1 MDVQIILTLFVLI
14 LTVFLFVTEILRS
27 DVSALII
34 LTTLVILGLV
44 TPQEAFEGFSSEA
57 VIAMVGVMV
66 ISSGIQRTGLM
77 IKASRY
83 ILDVAGRNEKRLVGV
98 VSIFE
103 GLISAFLQNVGSAAL
118 FIPAL
123 MRISRL
129 TGIPSRRILLPIGYA
144 AVIGGTVTMI
154 GSATLILVNDFLLS
168 AGYEPYGLFDVTP
181 VGIALVITGVFY
193 FFFFGRYVLP
203 DSDSLEGDM
212 EQEGIVESWNLVS
225 SIYYVRVVGTSRL
238 KGVTRKEAELLKNYN
253 LYLIA
258 LLQNNDVLYA
268 PWTHTRF
275 TDGQI
280 LALMGVKEDVSRFCS
295 DFGVTIVPGG
305 KLADSMSNDL
315 VGFAEAIIRPK
326 SHLIGKSIFELN
338 FRKSYGLEPLILFS
352 GQNEENA
359 EFSDRPLNAG
369 DTIVV
374 QGLWD
379 NIRKISSDHDFYV
392 TTHIE
397 GDTYRRTKEMSALA
411 CFLSSIF
418 LTFTG
423 LSIAV
428 SFLIGAIGMVLLGV
442 LSSHEAYRSVEWE
455 VIVLIGGIF
464 PLSVALSESGF
475 ASWISGF
482 IGAHLAGNL
491 LLFLVATGIV
501 MTVSTIILS
510 NIASTVVF
518 VPIFIQMSSDLG
530 IHPAPV
536 ALLAGICAS
545 NSFILP
551 THQVNA
557 LIKSPGNYKNSDFIR
572 AGLGMTVLFLVV
584 SVSLIYLFYY

>member
-1 MDVQIILTLFVLI
+1 MDIQIILTLFVLI

-27 DVSALII
+27 DVSALIV

-44 TPQEAFEGFSSEA
+44 SPQEAFEGFSSEA
-57 VIAMVGVMV
+57 VIAMAGVMV
-66 ISSGIQRTGLM
+66 ISSGIQKTGLM

-83 ILDVAGRNEKRLVGV
+83 ILDIAGRNEKRLVGV

-103 GLISAFLQNVGSAAL
+103 GFISAFLQNVGSAAL

-154 GSATLILVNDFLLS
+154 GSATLILVNDFLIS
-168 AGYEPYGLFDVTP
+168 AGYRPYGLFDVTP
-181 VGIALVITGVFY
+181 VGIALVISGVAY
-193 FFFFGRYVLP
+193 FFFFGKYVLP
-203 DSDSLEGDM
+203 ESDYPEGDA
-212 EQEGIVESWNLVS
+212 EQKKIVESWNLVS
-225 SIYYVRVVGTSRL
+225 SIYYVRVVGTSSL
-238 KGVTRKEAELLKNYN
+238 KGVTRQEAELSKNYN
-253 LYLIA
+253 IHLMA

-268 PWTHTRF
+268 PWPHTKF
-275 TDGQI
+275 SDGQI
-280 LALMGVKEDVSRFCS
+280 LALMGIKEDVDRFCN

-326 SHLIGKSIFELN
+326 SHIIGRSISDLN

-352 GQNEENA
+352 GQSEENA

-379 NIRKISSDHDFYV
+379 NIRKISSDPDFYV

-397 GDTYRRTKEMSALA
+397 GDTYRKTKEKGALA
-411 CFLSSIF
+411 CFLCSVF

-428 SFLIGAIGMVLLGV
+428 SFLIGAIGMILLGV
-442 LSSHEAYRSVEWE
+442 LSSNEAYRSIEWE

-464 PLSVALSESGF
+464 PLSVALSDSGF
-475 ASWISGF
+475 ASLISGI
-482 IGAHLAGNL
+482 IGTSLAGDL
-491 LLFLVATGIV
+491 LLFLAATGIV
-501 MTVSTIILS
+501 MTVSTIIMT

-518 VPIFIQMSSDLG
+518 VPVFIQMSSDLG
-530 IHPAPV
+530 INPAPV

-572 AGLGMTVLFLVV
+572 DGFGMTVIFLVV
-584 SVSLIYLFYY
+584 SVGFFFLFYY

>member
-1 MDVQIILTLFVLI
+1 MDIQIILTLFVLI

-27 DVSALII
+27 DVSALIV

-44 TPQEAFEGFSSEA
+44 SPQEAFEGFSSEA
-57 VIAMVGVMV
+57 VIAMAGVMV
-66 ISSGIQRTGLM
+66 ISSGIQKTGLM

-83 ILDVAGRNEKRLVGV
+83 ILDIAGRNEKRLVGV

-103 GLISAFLQNVGSAAL
+103 GFISAFLQNLGSAAL

-123 MRISRL
+123 MRISGL

-144 AVIGGTVTMI
+144 AIIGGTVTMI
-154 GSATLILVNDFLLS
+154 GSATLILVNDFLIS
-168 AGYEPYGLFDVTP
+168 AGYSPYGLFDVTP
-181 VGIALVITGVFY
+181 VGIALVITGVAY
-193 FFFFGRYVLP
+193 FFFFGKYVLP
-203 DSDSLEGDM
+203 ESDNPEGDP
-212 EQEGIVESWNLVS
+212 EQEKIVKSWNLVS
-225 SIYYVRVVGTSRL
+225 SIYYVRVVGTGSL
-238 KGVTRKEAELLKNYN
+238 KGVTRQEAELSKNYN
-253 LYLIA
+253 LHLIA
-258 LLQNNDVLYA
+258 LLQDNDVLYA
-268 PWTHTRF
+268 PWVHTKF
-275 TDGQI
+275 SDGQI
-280 LALMGVKEDVSRFCS
+280 LALMGIKEDVERFCS

-315 VGFAEAIIRPK
+315 VGFAEIIIRPK
-326 SHLIGKSIFELN
+326 SHVAGKSIYDLN
-338 FRKSYGLEPLILFS
+338 FRKIYGLEPLILFS
-352 GQNEENA
+352 GQIEESA
-359 EFSDRPLNAG
+359 EFSVRPLNAG

-374 QGLWD
+374 QGPWE
-379 NIRKISSDHDFYV
+379 NIQKISSGPDFFV

-397 GDTYRRTKEMSALA
+397 GDTYRRTKEKGALA
-411 CFLSSIF
+411 CFLCSIF

-428 SFLIGAIGMVLLGV
+428 SFLIGAIGMVILGV

-464 PLSVALSESGF
+464 PLSVALSGSGF

-482 IGAHLAGNL
+482 IGTYLAGDL

-501 MTVSTIILS
+501 MTVSTIIMT

-530 IHPAPV
+530 INPAPV

-557 LIKSPGNYKNSDFIR
+557 LIKSPGNYKNSDFIH
-572 AGLGMTVLFLVV
+572 AGFGMTVLFLVV
-584 SVSLIYLFYY
+584 SVGLIYLFY

>member
-34 LTTLVILGLV
+34 LISLVILGLI

-57 VIAMVGVMV
+57 VIAMAGVMV
-66 ISSGIQRTGLM
+66 ISSGIQKTGLM
-77 IKASRY
+77 VKVSGY
-83 ILDVAGRNEKRLVGV
+83 IMDIAGRNEKRLVGV
-98 VSIFE
+98 VSLFE
-103 GLISAFLQNVGSAAL
+103 GFISAFLQNVGSAAL

-123 MRISRL
+123 MRISGL
-129 TGIPSRRILLPIGYA
+129 TGIPSRRILLPVGYA

-154 GSATLILVNDFLLS
+154 GSATLILVNDFLMS

-181 VGIALVITGVFY
+181 VGIVLVITGILY
-193 FFFFGRYVLP
+193 FFFFGKYILP
-203 DSDSLEGDM
+203 ESDPSEDDG
-212 EQEGIVESWNLVS
+212 EQDKIVESWHLVS
-225 SIYYVRVVGTSRL
+225 SIYYVRVVGTSSL
-238 KGVTRKEAELLKNYN
+238 KGLTRKETDLLKNYN
-253 LYLIA
+253 LHLMA

-268 PWTHTRF
+268 PWIHTEF
-275 TDGQI
+275 LDGQV
-280 LALMGVKEDVSRFCS
+280 LALMGLKQDVDRFCS
-295 DFGVTIVPGG
+295 DYGVTIVPGG

-315 VGFAEAIIRPK
+315 VGFAEVIIRPK
-326 SHLIGKSIFELN
+326 SRLIGKSILEQN
-338 FRKSYGLEPLILFS
+338 FRKIYGLEPVIIFS
-352 GQNEENA
+352 GQDEENP
-359 EFSDRPLNAG
+359 EFSEKSLNAG

-379 NIRKISSDHDFYV
+379 NIRKISGDPDFYV

-397 GDTYRRTKEMSALA
+397 GDTYRKTKEKSAIG
-411 CFLSSIF
+411 CFLGSII

-428 SFLIGAIGMVLLGV
+428 SFLIGAICMILLGV
-442 LSSHEAYRSVEWE
+442 ISSHEAYRSVEWE

-464 PLSVALSESGF
+464 PLSAAISNSGF
-475 ASWISGF
+475 ASIISGL
-482 IGAHLAGNL
+482 ISTHLAGNL
-491 LLFLVATGIV
+491 LLFLIATGIV
-501 MTVSTIILS
+501 MTVSTIIMT

-557 LIKSPGNYKNSDFIR
+557 LIKSPGNYKNYDFIH
-572 AGLGMTVLFLVV
+572 AGFGMTILFLSV
-584 SVSLIYLFYY
+584 SVGLIYLFYY